1 MGAQSSFCLIIS
13 MYCFPSQIDLIDL
26 KPYHPDLVTNAMVN
40 ATLGVPSSSSA

>member
-1 MGAQSSFCLIIS
+1 MGAQSSFCS
-13 MYCFPSQIDLIDL
+13 MPMYCFPSQIDLIDL